1 MAEDVYF
8 QILTPLGVTIRTT
21 RDYWHRITTVKHPDM
36 IKFEDEV
43 KEALSNPDEVRI
55 SQQDSRVHV
64 YYKDIG
70 RLYVCVIADHI
81 TLNVWFD
88 DPEKEV
94 ISEEIGDGIV
104 LNKDKNGKIIGF
116 EKVLPRS
123 PVEKGMSSLPV
134 EISFPQP

>member
-1 MAEDVYF
+1 MSTLK
-8 QILTPLGVTIRTT
+8 I
-21 RDYWHRITTVKHPDM
+21 
-36 IKFEDEV
+36 
-43 KEALSNPDEVRI
+43 
-55 SQQDSRVHV
+55 
-64 YYKDIG
+64 YYD
-70 RLYVCVIADHI
+70 AQ

-123 PVEKGMSSLPV
+123 PVETGMSSLPV